1 MTVAAVIFSRLDSQ
15 RLPGKALKPFAGR
28 PLLGHVIDRAL
39 AAKGPNM
46 VIVATSDR
54 PTDDPIAEYAAREG
68 ARVFRGSALDVL
80 GRGLACAEAYGLT
93 VLGRICGDSPF
104 IDPDLIDRMLAVHE
118 EVGVEVTTNLF
129 PRTFPAGMSFEVI
142 EIEALRRLADLTDDA
157 THREHM
163 TTFIYAHPENFRIHN
178 VTSGIDG
185 SEKVPL
191 TVDSADDLVQA
202 NWLIRRLRE
211 SNKSMTLDNVLALA
225 REWRATN
232 PVENKGR
239 VL

>member
-1 MTVAAVIFSRLDSQ
+1 MTIATVIFSRLDSQ

-39 AAKGPNM
+39 SAKEPDL
-46 VIVATSDR
+46 VIVATTDR
-54 PTDDPIAEYAAREG
+54 ATDDGLAAFAEKQG
-68 ARVFRGSALDVL
+68 AKVFRGSHLDVL
-80 GRGLACAEAYGLT
+80 GRGLACAEAFELT
-93 VLGRICGDSPF
+93 ALGRISGDSPF
-104 IDPDLIDRMLAVHE
+104 IDPNLIDRMLAAYE
-118 EVGVEVTTNLF
+118 EVGAEVTTNLF
-129 PRTFPAGMSFEVI
+129 PRTFPAGMSFEI
-142 EIEALRRLADLTDDA
+142 IGIEALRRLCDLTEDA
-157 THREHM
+157 AHREHM
-163 TTFIYAHPENFRIHN
+163 TTFVYGHPEKFRIHN

-202 NWLIRRLRE
+202 NWLMRRIRE
-211 SNKSMTLDNVLALA
+211 SNKAITLDNVLALA

>member
-1 MTVAAVIFSRLDSQ
+1 MTVATVIFSRLDSK

-28 PLLGHVIDRAL
+28 PLLGHVIDRAR
-39 AAKGPNM
+39 ASKSPDT

-54 PTDDPIAEYAAREG
+54 PTDDPIAAFAEKEG
-68 ARVFRGSALDVL
+68 VTVFRGSAMDVL
-80 GRGLACAEAYGLT
+80 GRALDAAEAFGLT
-93 VLGRICGDSPF
+93 ALGRVCGDSPF
-104 IDPDLIDRMLAVHE
+104 IDPALMDRMIETHR
-118 EVGVEVTTNLF
+118 EVAPEVTTNLH
-129 PRTFPAGMSFEVI
+129 PRTYPAGMSFEI
-142 EIEALRRLADLTDDA
+142 ISIDALRRLGGLATDAAD
-157 THREHM
+157 REHM
-163 TTFIYAHPENFRIHN
+163 TACIYKHPDRFRIHN
-178 VTSGIDG
+178 VASGIDG

-202 NWLIRRLRE
+202 NWLVRRLKE

-225 REWRATN
+225 REWRATS

>member
-1 MTVAAVIFSRLDSQ
+1 VTVGVVIFSRLDSQ

-28 PLLGHVIDRAL
+28 ALLGHVIDRAA
-39 AAKGPNM
+39 AAKTPDM

-54 PTDDPIAEYAAREG
+54 ASDDPIAAFAEREG

-80 GRGLACAEAYGLT
+80 GRGLACAEAHGLDA
-93 VLGRICGDSPF
+93 LGRICGDSPF
-104 IDPDLIDRMLAVHE
+104 IAPRLIDEMIDVHQNRKA
-118 EVGVEVTTNLF
+118 EVTTNAQK
-129 PRTFPAGMSFEVI
+129 RTFPAGMTFEVI
-142 EIEALRRLADLTDDA
+142 SMDALQRLDTLASDPYD
-157 THREHM
+157 REHM
-163 TTFIYAHPENFRIHN
+163 TPLIYKNPNAFRIHN
-178 VTSGIDG
+178 VVSGIEG

-202 NWLIRRLRE
+202 NWLMRRLKE
-211 SNKSMTLDNVLALA
+211 SNKAITLDNVLALA

>member
-1 MTVAAVIFSRLDSQ
+1 MTIGVVIFSRLDSQ

-39 AAKGPNM
+39 AANRPDM
-46 VIVATSDR
+46 VVVATSDR
-54 PTDDPIAEYAAREG
+54 PTDDDLAAFAEAQG
-68 ARVFRGSALDVL
+68 AKVFRGSHLDVL
-80 GRGLACAEAYGLT
+80 GRGVACAEAFKLAT
-93 VLGRICGDSPF
+93 LGRICGDSPF
-104 IDPDLIDRMLAVHE
+104 IDSGLIDRMLAVHE
-118 EVGVEVTTNLF
+118 ETGAEVTTNLF
-129 PRTFPAGMSFEVI
+129 PRTFPAGMSFEI
-142 EIEALRRLADLTDDA
+142 IGIEALRRLSRLTDDA
-157 THREHM
+157 AHREHM
-163 TTFIYAHPENFRIHN
+163 TTFIYAHPEWFRIHN

-211 SNKSMTLDNVLALA
+211 SKKAMTLENVLELA
-225 REWRATN
+225 REWRTTN
-232 PVENKGR
+232 PVEKKGR